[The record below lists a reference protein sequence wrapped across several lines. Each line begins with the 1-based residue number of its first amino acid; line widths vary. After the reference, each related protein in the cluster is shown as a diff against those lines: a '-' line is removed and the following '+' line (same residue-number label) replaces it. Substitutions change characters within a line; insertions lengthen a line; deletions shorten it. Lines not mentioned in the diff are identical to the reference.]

1 MAFPS
6 TPLPIVARLALG
18 ANPVDPASWA
28 FTAISDDVRS
38 ASGVSITTGRSDETS
53 QVNPTSIGLTLDNTS
68 GNYCRTNPLGAYYG
82 SLSRG
87 TPLEVAVTRINDTF
101 TRTSSPG
108 LGTDSVSG
116 LAWTHSTSSVW
127 AATGS
132 AGTCTLAA
140 ANTATYAYQTS
151 VTGADVDMT
160 GTVQISAVA
169 TGAAWVHALIV
180 RVVDTSNHYRLHVEF
195 GTGGTLGCKIAK
207 MVGGSLTDL
216 TSVTSTG
223 VTYTSST
230 VVAYRVRVVGS
241 LLQIRAWNSSSAEPT
256 TWTCQATDTSLP
268 DAGYVGIY
276 SWRVAGNTNA
286 GSLISTFDDYRADI
300 IRSATPVPEWPARWD
315 QSGNDATSPIV
326 GAGILRRL
334 SQGQSALRSPIYRQ
348 LSGLTSY
355 TQGYW
360 PLEDG
365 SEATVATS
373 AVSRGSPATLS
384 GVSLGVDDCPAG
396 ASSAATLDTG
406 GTSQIT
412 GRVQRWTAA
421 TTGYAV
427 MAYVR
432 MPTLSG
438 SAAGIPGN
446 RIMSINAAGTVV
458 QWIIYATSGGFN
470 IQGVKADGTLQVD
483 LGSYSYQVVT
493 SQWMAIQLEAEESG
507 GNVNWA
513 LLWHQVGSTTFYS
526 ASGSYAGTADLA
538 TSATLYAPVDGTAVS
553 HLWIGTDDLPFVD
566 STFQQVSAGY
576 AGEKAG
582 ARLARLCTEEDVL
595 VSLIGDSATTAPMG
609 AQRAAALLDLLRE
622 CETADQGV
630 LHERGAGLGYLTRVA
645 RYNGDP
651 VMALDFTSGHV
662 AAAPEPTDDDQRLR
676 NRVILRRAGG
686 SEVTAEDAAS
696 IAVDG
701 VYVDELDVNL
711 QTDSQLSDHAY
722 WRLHL
727 GTLDG
732 LRWPSIQ
739 LDLAR
744 NPSLI
749 SDWCKMRLG
758 SRITI
763 ANPPSQ
769 VGTDDLDLIVE
780 GWTERLS
787 EFGWDV
793 TITCSPASA
802 WKVGVYD
809 DTGSR
814 YDSSSTTLASSAAA
828 GVTSLS
834 LTTVIR
840 SDCWS
845 TTAEPYDLIISG
857 EVVTVTSMG
866 AVSGTGPYTQTAT
879 VTRAVNDIAKTLPAG
894 SPVHLASPARY
905 AL

>member
-1 MAFPS
+1 MAFPQ
-6 TPLPIVARLALG
+6 TALPIVAAIAPG
-18 ANPVDPASWA
+18 ADPADPATWVY
-28 FTAISDDVRS
+28 TDISDDVRS
-38 ASGVSITTGRSDETS
+38 AGQVQITVGRSDEAS
-53 QVNPTSIGLTLDNTS
+53 QVGTTSVTATLDNIS
-68 GNYCRTNPLGAYYG
+68 GDYCRTNPLGAHYG
-82 SLSRG
+82 RLARG
-87 TPLEVAVTRINDTF
+87 TPLEVRITRINDTF

-140 ANTATYAYQTS
+140 ANTATYAYQAA
-151 VTGADVDMT
+151 VTGADVEMT
-160 GTVQISAVA
+160 GTVQISAVT
-169 TGAAWVHALIV
+169 TGSAWVHALIA
-180 RVVDTSNHYRLHVEF
+180 RVADTSNHYRLHVEF
-195 GTGGTLGCKIAK
+195 GTGGALGCKIAK
-207 MVGGSLTDL
+207 VVAGSLTDL
-216 TSVTSTG
+216 TSVVSTG

-241 LLQIRAWNSSSAEPT
+241 LLQIRAWDSAGAEPT
-256 TWTCQATDTSLP
+256 TWTCQATDTALP

-286 GSLISTFDDYRADI
+286 GSLVATFDSYRADV
-300 IRSATPVPEWPARWD
+300 IRAITPVPEWPVRWD
-315 QSGNDATSPIV
+315 QSGNDATAPV
-326 GAGILRRL
+326 TGAGILRRL

-365 SEATVATS
+365 SDATVATS
-373 AVSRGSPATLS
+373 AVSRGTAAALTDVTLGS
-384 GVSLGVDDCPAG
+384 DDCPPG
-396 ASSAATLDTG
+396 ASSAAILNTNF
-406 GTSQIT
+406 TSKII
-412 GRVQRWTAA
+412 GRVPQWTAP

-427 MAYVR
+427 MAYIR
-432 MPTLSG
+432 MPTLSA

-446 RIMSINAAGTVV
+446 RIMSISVSGTVV
-458 QWIIYATSGGFN
+458 QWTIYATSGGFN
-470 IQGVKADGTLQVD
+470 IQGAKSDGTFQVD
-483 LGSYSYQVVT
+483 LGSYAYQVTT
-493 SQWMAIQLEAEESG
+493 SQWMALQLEAEEVG

-526 ASGSYAGTADLA
+526 ASGSYAGTADRVS
-538 TSATLYAPVDGTAVS
+538 SATLHAPVDGTAVS
-553 HLWIGTDDLPFVD
+553 HLWAGTDDLPFVD

-576 AGEKAG
+576 AGETAG
-582 ARLARLCTEEDVL
+582 ARLSRLCTEEGVL
-595 VSLIGDSATTAPMG
+595 LSLIGDADDTAQMG
-609 AQRAAALLDLLRE
+609 AQRPAALLDLLRE

-630 LHERGAGLGYLTRVA
+630 LHERGAGLGYLTRYD
-645 RYNGDP
+645 RYNTTS
-651 VMALDFTSGHV
+651 VMDLAFASGHI

-676 NRVILRRAGG
+676 NRITLRRTGG
-686 SEVTAEDAAS
+686 SEVTVQDDAS

-701 VYVDELDVNL
+701 VYADDVEAL
-711 QTDSQLSDHAY
+711 LYIDDQLLGHAS

-732 LRWPSIQ
+732 LRWPSIS

-749 SDWCKMRLG
+749 DEWCKVRIG

-763 ANPPSQ
+763 TGPPSQ
-769 VGTDDLDLIVE
+769 VGTDALDLIVE

-793 TITCSPASA
+793 TIACSPAAA
-802 WKVGVYD
+802 WQVGVYD
-809 DTGSR
+809 ATSTR
-814 YDSSSTTLASSAAA
+814 ADSASTTLGADRDTTQ
-828 GVTSLS
+828 TSWTFS
-834 LTTVIR
+834 TTTLTEV
-840 SDCWS
+840 WS
-845 TTAEPYDLIISG
+845 TTAEPYDVVCGG
-857 EVVTVTSMG
+857 EVMTVTSMG

-879 VTRAVNDIAKTLPAG
+879 VTRSVNGIVKSHTAG
-894 SPVHLASPARY
+894 AQIRLATPARW